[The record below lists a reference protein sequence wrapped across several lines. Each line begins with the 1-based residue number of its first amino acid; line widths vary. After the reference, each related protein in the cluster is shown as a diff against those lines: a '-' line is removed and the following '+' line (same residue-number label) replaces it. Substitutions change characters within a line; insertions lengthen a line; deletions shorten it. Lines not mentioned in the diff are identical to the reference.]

1 MSIRRPAPKA
11 IPASI
16 DFLRDPRLSP
26 ETKCTVLILETYG
39 DRRFTNEEIASLVGV
54 SPSRLDGIF
63 AELAAA
69 GYLIKD
75 GDPTHIE
82 MEA

>member
-1 MSIRRPAPKA
+1 MKFNRPAPKA

-16 DFLRDPRLSP
+16 SFLRDRRLSP

-39 DRRFTNEEIASLVGV
+39 DRYFTNEEIAALVGI

-69 GYLIKD
+69 GYLVKD
-75 GDPTHIE
+75 GDTTHIE
-82 MEA
+82 MEV

>member
-1 MSIRRPAPKA
+1 MKFNRPAPKA

-16 DFLRDPRLSP
+16 RFLRDRRLSP

-39 DRRFTNEEIASLVGV
+39 ERRFTNEEIAALVGI

-63 AELAAA
+63 AELNAA
-69 GYLIKD
+69 GYLVKE
-75 GDPTHIE
+75 GDTTHIE
-82 MEA
+82 MEV

>member
-1 MSIRRPAPKA
+1 MSIHRPDPEA

-16 DFLRDPRLSP
+16 SFLRDRRLSP

-39 DRRFTNEEIASLVGV
+39 DRRFTNEEIATLVGV

-63 AELAAA
+63 AEPDAA
-69 GYLIKD
+69 GYLSKD
-75 GDPTHIE
+75 GDTTHIE
-82 MEA
+82 MEV

>member
-1 MSIRRPAPKA
+1 MSIHRPEPKA
-11 IPASI
+11 IPASFS
-16 DFLRDPRLSP
+16 FLRDRRLSP

-75 GDPTHIE
+75 GDTTHIE